1 MHPNPAGT
9 HQVLKCPLKSRPEE
23 NKEKEHLHYS
33 NSVDSWA
40 VGVLTYELLV
50 GCPPFY
56 DESKKNTEARIRSS
70 MPAFP
75 STLSEGARDFIIEG
89 EGGRGMPGGTSEVLV
104 GTLMH
109 GVLCVTPN
117 LVLWSTP
124 CLHLNKSR
132 TCMPGHWSM

>member
-1 MHPNPAGT
+1 M
-9 HQVLKCPLKSRPEE
+9 LKCPLKSRPEE

-89 EGGRGMPGGTSEVLV
+89 EGGQGGVPGGIREVLH
-104 GTLMH
+104 L
-109 GVLCVTPN
+109 VLC
-117 LVLWSTP
+117 SAP
-124 CLHLNKSR
+124 CLHLNKSKPV
-132 TCMPGHWSM
+132 CLPIGAKPLA